1 MPEFF
6 IFEGIIFASE
16 GIAMPLCRLLPYAL
30 ADGPRNMAADEV
42 LLESAAAGTASLRF
56 YGWSQAT
63 LSLGY
68 FQSEQVRRTEKALE
82 QLPYVRRQTGGAA
95 LVHHHELT
103 YALGLPA
110 GFPWQSGEPWLQRM
124 HAIIA
129 SALGKLGFAASVYIP
144 SAKEVFAGA
153 LCFQHFTAGDILIG
167 SAKIVGSAQRR
178 QRRALLQHGAIL
190 LASSPHAPVLP
201 GIQELTN
208 HTLWAED
215 VTAEVTREFARLTRW
230 DLVAGDWTAGELGRI
245 DQLVAERY
253 TRESWNRKR

>member
-1 MPEFF
+1 
-6 IFEGIIFASE
+6 
-16 GIAMPLCRLLPYAL
+16 MPLCRLLPYAL